1 MISEHQNQRA
11 GTARVA
17 RVLRVALVS
26 VLCVSARAFAQD
38 GPPGITAP
46 TAFPPFSRNAP
57 ACTAPP
63 GLQKVLA
70 FAQDN
75 EREFMQG
82 VSRGLAAAAKDRGLD
97 YRVALANNDG
107 ARMIEQVQALRA
119 AKTGAVVAAPVDPL
133 GLSRSLQQVIWD
145 GGYVGTVVPPP
156 ATSLLNAPQYLTGKV
171 LGDAAAAY
179 IRARLGGKAKVV
191 LLTHDSLQFL
201 APRFTAMRDALKD
214 MPGVTIVADIS
225 PTTVNKDGGMATMRT
240 ILLAQPAVDVVLGAD
255 TVVLGALA
263 ALREAGKARP
273 DQFLGGIDGEPEAV
287 AEIKQGGGPYKA
299 SVSLASPV
307 FGYAMGQHAA
317 DWLEGKSIPQA
328 MDILPS
334 ALSLANI
341 AQYEADLA
349 NPGAVY
355 ADPVAARRLSEDV
368 RQHLL
373 RHARPLREFSMVVRA
388 QVTVTLS
395 SAYRSLPSPPKSA
408 ATPRP

>member
-1 MISEHQNQRA
+1 M
-11 GTARVA
+11 
-17 RVLRVALVS
+17 
-26 VLCVSARAFAQD
+26 
-38 GPPGITAP
+38 
-46 TAFPPFSRNAP
+46 
-57 ACTAPP
+57 
-63 GLQKVLA
+63 
-70 FAQDN
+70 
-75 EREFMQG
+75 
-82 VSRGLAAAAKDRGLD
+82 
-97 YRVALANNDG
+97 
-107 ARMIEQVQALRA
+107 
-119 AKTGAVVAAPVDPL
+119 
-133 GLSRSLQQVIWD
+133 
-145 GGYVGTVVPPP
+145 PPP

-240 ILLAQPAVDVVLGAD
+240 ILLAQPTVDVVLGAD

-328 MDILPS
+328 MDILPR
-334 ALSLANI
+334 ALDSEHS
-341 AQYEADLA
+341 QYEADLA
-349 NPGAVY
+349 EPGAVY
-355 ADPVAARRLSEDV
+355 RTRRGGSRISRCMATSATIARRYVNFPWSSE
-368 RQHLL
+368 RQ
-373 RHARPLREFSMVVRA
+373 
-388 QVTVTLS
+388 
-395 SAYRSLPSPPKSA
+395 
-408 ATPRP
+408 